1 MALSATASAA
11 MTFSDA
17 GLSSNR
23 RIATAD
29 NTTVNGTQKKPR
41 SFMSDTF
48 KVFEAARNLLSFT
61 PGASPSSPR
70 PVRGIEGGR
79 AELQARREPD
89 RVAKNPK
96 MPSQVASSTTP
107 VFVYGTLMYPPVLN
121 LLLKR
126 VPTLT
131 PATVKGFRRC
141 RVLNQPYPAVVIDA
155 TTSVDGLLLS
165 GLLAD
170 EIETLHDY
178 EGEEYVLHTGVEAV
192 TKEGRTTCA
201 LYLWD
206 TDAYADRLVCPSEPW
221 DEQAFVDRDLDAFV
235 AMLKVGGDE
244 LRPPRARPDSHSRF
258 ARSLTCTFDRLL
270 VRSFA
275 RATTALPRITRRI
288 ETCPGQTQIF
298 QTSRGCSGAPRRPA
312 RSRSA
317 AGARTEPG

>member
-1 MALSATASAA
+1 MPS
-11 MTFSDA
+11 
-17 GLSSNR
+17 
-23 RIATAD
+23 
-29 NTTVNGTQKKPR
+29 
-41 SFMSDTF
+41 
-48 KVFEAARNLLSFT
+48 
-61 PGASPSSPR
+61 PGAS
-70 PVRGIEGGR
+70 
-79 AELQARREPD
+79 
-89 RVAKNPK
+89 
-96 MPSQVASSTTP
+96 TP
-107 VFVYGTLMYPPVLN
+107 IFVYGTLMYPPVLN

-155 TTSVDGLLLS
+155 TASVDGLLLS

-206 TDAYADRLVCPSEPW
+206 TDAYSDRLVCPSEPW

-244 LRPPRARPDSHSRF
+244 LRPPRALPDSH
-258 ARSLTCTFDRLL
+258 LHI
-270 VRSFA
+270 RSFA
-275 RATTALPRITRRI
+275 RATTALPKVTRRT
-288 ETCPGQTQIF
+288 ETCPGQTRIF
-298 QTSRGCSGAPRRPA
+298 QTSRGCSRAPRRPA
-312 RSRSA
+312 RSPSA

>member
-1 MALSATASAA
+1 MPS
-11 MTFSDA
+11 
-17 GLSSNR
+17 
-23 RIATAD
+23 
-29 NTTVNGTQKKPR
+29 
-41 SFMSDTF
+41 
-48 KVFEAARNLLSFT
+48 
-61 PGASPSSPR
+61 PGAS
-70 PVRGIEGGR
+70 
-79 AELQARREPD
+79 
-89 RVAKNPK
+89 
-96 MPSQVASSTTP
+96 TP
-107 VFVYGTLMYPPVLN
+107 IFVYGTLMYPPVLN

-155 TTSVDGLLLS
+155 AASVDGLLLS

-206 TDAYADRLVCPSEPW
+206 TDEYGDRLVCPSEPW

-244 LRPPRARPDSHSRF
+244 LRPPRARPDSH
-258 ARSLTCTFDRLL
+258 LHI
-270 VRSFA
+270 RSFA
-275 RATTALPRITRRI
+275 RATTALPKVTRRT
-288 ETCPGQTQIF
+288 ETCPGQTRIF
-298 QTSRGCSGAPRRPA
+298 RTNRGCSRAPRRPA
-312 RSRSA
+312 RSPSA